1 VARSS
6 GSRRWLDEHFN
17 DPYVREAQ
25 RRGLRSRAA
34 FKLEEI
40 DQRDQ
45 LLKPRQCVVDL
56 GAAPGGWSEYAAH
69 RVGASGCVIAVD
81 RLEMTPPPGVTFV
94 HDDFDT
100 DAGLAAVDTALA
112 GRSVDLVLSDM
123 APNFAG
129 QKAIDQP
136 AAMRLAEL
144 ALDFCDDRL
153 KPEGGLL
160 VKTFQG
166 QGFDELLQAMRQA
179 FRRVQSRK
187 PPASRGRSR
196 EVYLLARGF
205 RAV

>member
-1 VARSS
+1 MARSS

-34 FKLEEI
+34 FKLEAV
-40 DQRDQ
+40 DQRDRILARGQ
-45 LLKPRQCVVDL
+45 TVVDL
-56 GAAPGGWSEYAAH
+56 GAAPGGWSEYAVH
-69 RVGASGCVIAVD
+69 RVGGSGRVIAID
-81 RLEMTPPPGVTFV
+81 RLAMTPPPGVTV
-94 HDDFDT
+94 VEADFET
-100 DAGLAAVDTALA
+100 DEGLAAVDAALG
-112 GRSVDLVLSDM
+112 GRAVDLVLSDM
-123 APNFAG
+123 APNFSG
-129 QKAIDQP
+129 HKAIDQP
-136 AAMRLAEL
+136 RAMALAEL
-144 ALDFCDDRL
+144 ALDFCTDRL
-153 KPEGGLL
+153 KPDGGLL

-166 QGFDELLQAMRQA
+166 EGFDELLGAMRQA